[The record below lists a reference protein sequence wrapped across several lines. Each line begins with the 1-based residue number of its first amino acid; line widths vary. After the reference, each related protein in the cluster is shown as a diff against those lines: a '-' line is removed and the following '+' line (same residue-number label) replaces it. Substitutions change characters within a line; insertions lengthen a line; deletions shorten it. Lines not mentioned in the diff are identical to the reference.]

1 MKKLLL
7 VAFATIAT
15 LGASA
20 QNLKFAHINSQ
31 DLLAIFPGR
40 DSAEAK
46 LQKEYADTQTIMEEM
61 QVEFN
66 KKYQDYLE
74 KQETFSSIAKKAKEE
89 ELQELQSRI
98 QSFQTSAQE
107 GLQKKEA
114 ELFKP
119 IMDKAK
125 AMVEEAGKEGGY
137 MYVFDTSGGQVLYF
151 SDKSTDLMPV
161 LKKKL
166 GIQ

>member
-1 MKKLLL
+1 MKKSLL
-7 VAFATIAT
+7 VVFVVIAT

-31 DLLAIFPGR
+31 ELLEVFPGR
-40 DSAEAK
+40 DSAEAN
-46 LQKEYADTQTIMEEM
+46 LQKEYSDMQTIMEEM

-74 KQETFSSIAKKAKEE
+74 KQDTFSSIAKKAKED
-89 ELQELQSRI
+89 ELQELQARI
-98 QSFQTSAQE
+98 QNFQSTAQE

-125 AMVEEAGKEGGY
+125 LMVEEAGKEGGY
-137 MYVFDTSGGQVLYF
+137 LYVFDTSGGQVLYF

-161 LKKKL
+161 IKKKL

>member
-7 VAFATIAT
+7 VAFAAITT

-31 DLLAIFPGR
+31 ELLAIFPGR

-46 LQKEYADTQTIMEEM
+46 LQKEYTDTQTIMEEM

-74 KQETFSSIAKKAKEE
+74 KQETFSSIAKRAKEE

-98 QSFQTSAQE
+98 QNFQSSAQE

>member
-7 VAFATIAT
+7 VAFAAITT

-31 DLLAIFPGR
+31 ELLAIFPGR

-46 LQKEYADTQTIMEEM
+46 LQKEYTDTQTIMEEM

-74 KQETFSSIAKKAKEE
+74 KQETFSTIAKKAKEE

-98 QSFQTSAQE
+98 QNFQSSAQE

>member
-1 MKKLLL
+1 MKKLVL
-7 VAFATIAT
+7 VVFVAITT

-20 QNLKFAHINSQ
+20 QNFKFAHINSQ
-31 DLLAIFPGR
+31 ELLDIFPGR

-46 LQKEYADTQTIMEEM
+46 LQKEYSDMQIIMEEM

-74 KQETFSSIAKKAKEE
+74 KQESFSSIAKKTKEE
-89 ELQELQSRI
+89 ELQELQGRI
-98 QSFQTSAQE
+98 QNFQANAQD
-107 GLQKKEA
+107 GLHQKEA

-151 SDKSTDLMPV
+151 SDKSVDLMPI

-166 GIQ
+166 GVQ